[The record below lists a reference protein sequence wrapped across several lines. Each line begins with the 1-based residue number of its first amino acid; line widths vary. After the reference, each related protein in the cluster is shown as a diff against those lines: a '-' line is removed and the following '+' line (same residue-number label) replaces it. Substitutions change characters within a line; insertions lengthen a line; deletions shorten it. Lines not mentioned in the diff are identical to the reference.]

1 MHSPIGG
8 RPRSIPPCV
17 VGSTTCRE
25 SIPHAVGYATVRR
38 LFCCCGHGFVAV
50 HDLVLWSLFA
60 DGAYPITCFF
70 IAAWVLF
77 ERVNGQGKT
86 DICGRYCGRLR
97 VAAARYRGKD
107 LVLLRM
113 GQSIRQCR

>member
-1 MHSPIGG
+1 MRLCGV
-8 RPRSIPPCV
+8 CFV
-17 VGSTTCRE
+17 V
-25 SIPHAVGYATVRR
+25 VVM
-38 LFCCCGHGFVAV
+38 
-50 HDLVLWSLFA
+50 VLLPLFA
-60 DGAYPITCFF
+60 DGRVSDNMFFF

-86 DICGRYCGRLR
+86 DIRGRYCGRLR